1 MIFEGYENFS
11 ALTKNLL
18 LNLEID
24 LSLNTCIQ
32 LWKWAPI
39 WFDILEK
46 KRFSL
51 VEKRVI
57 IYGANLNKQSFC
69 H

>member
-39 WFDILEK
+39 WFDILEIKTIFPARK
-46 KRFSL
+46 K
-51 VEKRVI
+51 KG
-57 IYGANLNKQSFC
+57 YNLWR
-69 H
+69 